1 MAADTSVQ
9 RHSVLEDS
17 VMLTPSTTPDYERF
31 SGSRILA
38 EMVDESIHP
47 AIERVDCDW
56 QGDVLTLRGV
66 VPTFYFKQL
75 AQEAAIRL
83 QGVSRVDNQIEVRAT
98 NQGWH
103 SP

>member
-1 MAADTSVQ
+1 
-9 RHSVLEDS
+9 
-17 VMLTPSTTPDYERF
+17 MLTPSATPDFERF

-38 EMVDESIHP
+38 EVVDESIHP

-75 AQEAAIRL
+75 AQEAAIRSH
-83 QGVSRVDNQIEVRAT
+83 GVSRVDNQIEVRAT
-98 NQGWH
+98 NRGWH
-103 SP
+103 RP